1 VSLSIFT
8 IILLLN
14 SFVTI
19 SLILNQNESAK
30 DAASNA
36 NSANTEISNPLQ
48 NITWVCV
55 ILEFILL
62 LLKSK
67 MNDF

>member
-1 VSLSIFT
+1 M
-8 IILLLN
+8 
-14 SFVTI
+14 

-30 DAASNA
+30 DATSNA

-55 ILEFILL
+55 TLEFILL
-62 LLKSK
+62 LIKSK

>member
-1 VSLSIFT
+1 VVLNPFT

-14 SFVTI
+14 SFATM

-30 DAASNA
+30 DATSNA

-55 ILEFILL
+55 TLEFILL
-62 LLKSK
+62 LIKSK

>member
-1 VSLSIFT
+1 MVLNPFT

-14 SFVTI
+14 SFATM

-30 DAASNA
+30 DATSNA

-55 ILEFILL
+55 TLEFILL
-62 LLKSK
+62 LIKSK